1 MFTGI
6 VECMG
11 KVESISS
18 TGTNLDFWISSPISN
33 ELKIDQSIAHQ
44 GVCLTVVELKD
55 GMHRV
60 TAVKETLDKTDLK
73 GWKQGSFVNLERCM
87 PANGRFDGH
96 VVQGHVDCTAI
107 CTSVEDLDGSW
118 KYRFNYEAGEGR
130 ITVPKGSICINGT
143 SLTVVDSGEDFFT
156 VVIIPYTFNHT
167 TIQFVEKNTFVNIE
181 FDVFGKYVAKLT
193 RKLG

>member
-96 VVQGHVDCTAI
+96 VVQGHVDCIAI

-130 ITVPKGSICINGT
+130 ITVSKGSICINGT